1 MKRADHDIICGI
13 VEPGSRVLDLGCGAG
28 DLLARLVRDRNVSGY
43 GIELNETAVY
53 ACVDK
58 GLSVFHG
65 DMETGLSGYP
75 DKSFDYVILN
85 QSMQEARNVAGV
97 IGEALRTGKKV
108 VVGFPNFAYIRARC
122 RLFFKGKAP
131 VTASLPYLWYDTP
144 NMHFLSFTD
153 FEDFCRAED
162 IAVVAKYFIR
172 RNGQVRLFPNLLA
185 DSGVFVIEE

>member
-1 MKRADHDIICGI
+1 VA
-13 VEPGSRVLDLGCGAG
+13 EGSRVLDLGCGSG
-28 DLLARLVRDRNVSGY
+28 DLLARLVREKKALGY
-43 GIELNETAVY
+43 GIELKENAVY

-85 QSMQEARNVAGV
+85 QSMQEARNVLGV
-97 IGEALRTGKKV
+97 IGEAIRVGGNV
-108 VVGFPNFAYIRARC
+108 IVGFPNFAYITARF

-144 NMHFLSFTD
+144 NMHFLSFID
-153 FEDFCRAED
+153 FEDFCKAEHLT
-162 IAVVAKYFIR
+162 IVAKYFTR
-172 RNGQVRLFPNLLA
+172 RNRRVRRFPNLFA
-185 DSGVFVIEE
+185 DNGIFVIKE